1 MSANEE
7 VVEVE
12 GGYSM
17 RCNMQPPNLNNFK
30 CYEDFKDRVELW
42 KLTTEMKE
50 IKLGLILANALPDT
64 SKMFGNNIATSLLK
78 KHSAASLH
86 IIGGLKIVMDYLDER
101 LGKTEIL
108 TEAHA
113 FGSIDTYFRQPD
125 QGIVQFV
132 EEFDFRYNTC
142 IHAKVEIK
150 DSVAAYMLLR
160 RAKLTNTQ
168 HELVKG
174 VMDQSQHSKDKELY
188 QKVKKK
194 MVDMLTDSLG
204 NMSIEPEKGAPSE
217 EAAFI
222 AAHHEEAFATW
233 KNKKHWKQPY
243 KGKDGKSSFDK
254 YNANKSGDS

>member
-1 MSANEE
+1 MAATEE
-7 VVEVE
+7 VGE

-64 SKMFGNNIATSLLK
+64 SKSFGNNIATSLLK

-86 IIGGLKIVMDYLDER
+86 VIGGLKIVMDYLDER

-125 QGIVQFV
+125 QAGLATSRLFPN
-132 EEFDFRYNTC
+132 FSR
-142 IHAKVEIK
+142 
-150 DSVAAYMLLR
+150 LLV
-160 RAKLTNTQ
+160 LT
-168 HELVKG
+168 G
-174 VMDQSQHSKDKELY
+174 
-188 QKVKKK
+188 
-194 MVDMLTDSLG
+194 
-204 NMSIEPEKGAPSE
+204 
-217 EAAFI
+217 F
-222 AAHHEEAFATW
+222 F
-233 KNKKHWKQPY
+233 
-243 KGKDGKSSFDK
+243 
-254 YNANKSGDS
+254 